1 CVKGGTGSPRA
12 RSRGPRNLMAKGIA
26 LVAAAAALGLA
37 GYYYAVHAP
46 SQTGSAIAQAPQ
58 SPRPV
63 AVEVGT
69 AAKKNMPVLLEG
81 IGNVTTMASVAV
93 KSRLDNE
100 IVGVHFADGAQV
112 NKGDL
117 LFTLDTRAIE
127 AQMRQVEGNIARD
140 QAQLDGAARDVRRYT
155 ELVAKAATPVTNLEN
170 AQTQVATFSGA
181 LKADQAAL
189 DNLRVQL
196 TYCSIKAPISG
207 RISMANVKVGNFV
220 RSADL
225 APMAMINQVSPVYV
239 TFTIPQKYL
248 PDIRRALAAESANV
262 EIIIPGETK
271 RATGAVSMIE
281 NAVDISTG
289 MAIVRATMP
298 NEDELLWPGTLV
310 TAQMTLR
317 TESAVAV
324 PSAAVQVSQAG
335 SFVYVVR
342 DRKAMVQPVKVSRTI
357 GNETVISE
365 GLEGNETVVTN
376 GHLLLT
382 DGAPVTV
389 RDAKAGA

>member
-1 CVKGGTGSPRA
+1 
-12 RSRGPRNLMAKGIA
+12 MAKGIA

-100 IVGVHFADGAQV
+100 IVGVHFADGAKV

-155 ELVAKAATPVTNLEN
+155 ELVSKAATPVTNLEN

-189 DNLRVQL
+189 ENLRVQL
-196 TYCSIKAPISG
+196 TYCSIRAPITG
-207 RISMANVKVGNFV
+207 RISMASVKVGNFV
-220 RSADL
+220 RSADT
-225 APMAMINQVSPVYV
+225 APMAVINQISPVYV
-239 TFTIPQKYL
+239 TFTIPQKNL
-248 PDIRRALAAESANV
+248 PDIRHALAAETANV
-262 EIIIPGETK
+262 EIIVPGESK
-271 RATGAVSMIE
+271 RATGVVTMIE
-281 NAVDISTG
+281 NAVDIATG
-289 MAIVRATMP
+289 MAMVRATMP

-310 TAQMTLR
+310 TAQMTMR
-317 TESAVAV
+317 TENAVAV
-324 PSAAVQVSQAG
+324 PSAAVQVSQSG
-335 SFVYVVR
+335 PFVYVVK
-342 DRKAMVQPVKVSRTI
+342 DRKATVVPVKIARVV
-357 GNETVISE
+357 GGETVLSE
-365 GLEGNETVVTN
+365 GLTGGETVVTE

-382 DGAPVTV
+382 DGAAVTV
-389 RDAKAGA
+389 RERKAGV